1 MATELRM
8 PDMGTV
14 EGTVTLVRWLKP
26 EGASVALGEPL
37 FEVETDKGVSEVEA
51 ALAGVLVKQLIAEG
65 AKAGAGEPIA
75 LIQRPGE
82 SEGAGAARDAAP
94 AHPTSAAALP
104 PAGSVA
110 PAAGPT
116 IRALAEKWGV
126 DLSQVRA
133 TGPGG
138 RITRE
143 DILHARDGGVV
154 SGPQAPRPGLEL
166 GALAAPV
173 TPGHAS
179 APVSAGLALSH
190 AQCIVARKVS
200 QSHREK
206 PVYRVN
212 ALVDMSKAIA
222 HREQP
227 KAGGGAATSWDA
239 MLVKAAAMALVE
251 MPLFRR
257 WMSGD
262 AVAEH
267 AVVDVAVAVSVGDD
281 LFIPSVRSPA
291 GKSVSAISQE
301 IESLAKK
308 AEARTLTPA
317 DVGDSCFL
325 VSNLGMFPID
335 SFDAVIY
342 PDHSAAIAVG
352 AITPTPVS
360 DGTRIWIAPM
370 ARLSLAVDH
379 RLINGRA
386 AARFLTRV
394 KQLLEEGTFA

>member
-65 AKAGAGEPIA
+65 AKAGSGEPIA

-82 SEGAGAARDAAP
+82 SEGAGAARAASSIP
-94 AHPTSAAALP
+94 AAEH
-104 PAGSVA
+104 VA
-110 PAAGPT
+110 PPAAGPT
-116 IRALAEKWGV
+116 LRALAEKWGV
-126 DLSQVRA
+126 DLAQVRA
-133 TGPGG
+133 TGPRG

-154 SGPQAPRPGLEL
+154 SDPQAPRPGLDP

-179 APVSAGLALSH
+179 APISAGLALSH
-190 AQCIVARKVS
+190 AQGIVARKVS
-200 QSHREK
+200 RSHREK

-222 HREQP
+222 YREQS

-239 MLVKAAAMALVE
+239 MLVKAAATALVE

-262 AVAEH
+262 TVAEH
-267 AVVDVAVAVSVGDD
+267 SSADVAVAVSVGDD
-281 LFIPSVRSPA
+281 LFMPAVRSPA
-291 GKSVSAISQE
+291 GKGVSAISRE

-317 DVGDSCFL
+317 DIEESCFL
-325 VSNLGMFPID
+325 VSNLGMFPIE

-342 PDHSAAIAVG
+342 PDHSAALAVG
-352 AITPTPVS
+352 AVTPTPVS
-360 DGTRIWIAPM
+360 DGAKIWIAPM
-370 ARLSLAVDH
+370 VRLSLAVDH

-394 KQLLEEGTFA
+394 RQIMEEGTFA